1 MIDTLKPLGDRVL
14 VKRIQEQE
22 KTAGGLYIPDAAKEK
37 GQMGEVV
44 AIGFGRL
51 DKGAVLPL
59 HVKVGDKVI
68 FGKYAGTEVAD
79 NHIIIREDEILG
91 TF

>member
-14 VKRIQEQE
+14 VKRLQEQE
-22 KTAGGLYIPDAAKEK
+22 KTAGGLFIPDAAKEK
-37 GQMGEVV
+37 GQIGAVV
-44 AIGFGRL
+44 AVGQGRNE
-51 DKGAVLPL
+51 KGVTTPL
-59 HVKVGDKVI
+59 QVKVGDKVI
-68 FGKYAGTEVAD
+68 FGKYAGTEVVD

>member
-14 VKRIQEQE
+14 VKRIEEQE
-22 KTAGGLYIPDAAKEK
+22 KTAGGIYIPDAAKEK
-37 GQMGEVV
+37 GQMGAVV
-44 AIGFGRL
+44 AVGQGRV
-51 DKGAVLPL
+51 DKGTVVPL
-59 HVKVGDKVI
+59 QVKVGDKVI